1 MRPLVKVDFDYDE
14 TENTAR
20 EYLMRLAVLGQPP
33 GMLPRLPI
41 ESEWEWVVRGLQAR
55 CYPWE
60 GRREA

>member
-33 GMLPRLPI
+33 GTPGRCT
-41 ESEWEWVVRGLQAR
+41 GLVADDPAR
-55 CYPWE
+55 QLFGLLTGVPVFCGP
-60 GRREA
+60 